1 MHKMALGD
9 GGDVSFCNKLKMT
22 HHPRP
27 PATPRSH
34 STSPHNTLGRN
45 HMFANHKGEFKYLKK
60 QPVRTGL
67 LTLILL
73 LMCAGVFMIG
83 YINKGDAKNIFTVV
97 AVLGMLPVAKL
108 IVSFIMYIRAEKYS
122 CKEELKDEIFE
133 IVGDKKICLGFDFY
147 LTSYKVN
154 FPLLS
159 AFVYDG
165 SIICLSGDTKLDIK
179 ECREHI
185 EKYLANNSI
194 NGFKVYILE
203 NKDKYFDRLKSV
215 TSEYEKSDADLTA
228 YALLKSISL

>member
-1 MHKMALGD
+1 
-9 GGDVSFCNKLKMT
+9 
-22 HHPRP
+22 
-27 PATPRSH
+27 
-34 STSPHNTLGRN
+34 
-45 HMFANHKGEFKYLKK
+45 MFSNHKGEFKYLKK

-159 AFVYDG
+159 AFVYALALFFLL
-165 SIICLSGDTKLDIK
+165 SFLFLLIPFSMIPFFLCLFWIHLLFWVI
-179 ECREHI
+179 
-185 EKYLANNSI
+185 LA
-194 NGFKVYILE
+194 FLPYIYTTL
-203 NKDKYFDRLKSV
+203 N
-215 TSEYEKSDADLTA
+215 
-228 YALLKSISL
+228 

>member
-1 MHKMALGD
+1 M
-9 GGDVSFCNKLKMT
+9 
-22 HHPRP
+22 
-27 PATPRSH
+27 
-34 STSPHNTLGRN
+34 
-45 HMFANHKGEFKYLKK
+45 
-60 QPVRTGL
+60 
-67 LTLILL
+67 LL
-73 LMCAGVFMIG
+73 LICAAVFMIG

-122 CKEELKDEIFE
+122 CKEDLKNEISAIAGNKNF
-133 IVGDKKICLGFDFY
+133 CLGYDFY

-159 AFVYDG
+159 VFVSDG
-165 SIICLSGDTKLDIK
+165 SIICLSGDSKLDAK

-185 EKYLANNSI
+185 EKYLANNNI

-215 TSEYEKSDADLTA
+215 SADYAKSDADLTA
-228 YALLKSISL
+228 YALIKSISL

>member
-1 MHKMALGD
+1 
-9 GGDVSFCNKLKMT
+9 
-22 HHPRP
+22 
-27 PATPRSH
+27 
-34 STSPHNTLGRN
+34 
-45 HMFANHKGEFKYLKK
+45 MFSNHKGEFKYLKK
-60 QPVRTGL
+60 QPIRTGL

-122 CKEELKDEIFE
+122 CKEELKNEISE
-133 IVGDKKICLGFDFY
+133 IAGDKKICLGFDFY

-154 FPLLS
+154 FPILS

-165 SIICLSGDTKLDIK
+165 SIICLSGDSKLDVK

-185 EKYLANNSI
+185 EKYLTNNSI
-194 NGFKVYILE
+194 NGFKVYILD

-215 TSEYEKSDADLTA
+215 TSEYEKSEADLTA

>member
-1 MHKMALGD
+1 
-9 GGDVSFCNKLKMT
+9 
-22 HHPRP
+22 
-27 PATPRSH
+27 
-34 STSPHNTLGRN
+34 
-45 HMFANHKGEFKYLKK
+45 MFSKYKGEFKYLKK
-60 QPVRTGL
+60 QPVRIGI

-73 LMCAGVFMIG
+73 IMCAAVFMIG

-122 CKEELKDEIFE
+122 CSEDLKNEISD
-133 IVGDKKICLGFDFY
+133 IAKDKDFCLGYDFY

-159 AFVYDG
+159 VFVYDG
-165 SIICLSGDTKLDIK
+165 SVIGMSGDSKTDAK

-185 EKYLANNSI
+185 EKYLANNNI

-203 NKDKYFDRLKSV
+203 NKDKYIDRLKS
-215 TSEYEKSDADLTA
+215 TDTA
-228 YALLKSISL
+228 YAKSEADITAFALIKSISL